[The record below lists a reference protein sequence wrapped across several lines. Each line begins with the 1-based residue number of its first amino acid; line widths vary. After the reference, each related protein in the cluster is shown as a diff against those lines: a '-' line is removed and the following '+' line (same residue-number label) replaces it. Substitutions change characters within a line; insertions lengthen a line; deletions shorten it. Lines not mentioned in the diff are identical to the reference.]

1 GIIRREMTTPEMAP
15 ASERSLRRTAL
26 AVSMVSSFLT
36 PFMAS
41 SMNVAMPMIGREF
54 GLSAVTLSWVLTAYT
69 LTAAMFLVP
78 FGRLADI
85 AGRKRIF
92 ALGLSLDICGA
103 TIGSL
108 APSAAL
114 LILARGLQGVGGA
127 MIFGTGIAIL
137 TSVYPPGA
145 RGRALGLN
153 TAAVYSG
160 LSLGPVL
167 GGFIVHAS
175 GWRAI
180 FLVTIPIAAT
190 ALALALFRL
199 KGEWAEARGEK
210 FDLIGAA
217 VFGAG
222 LVSLMYGFSRLPS
235 PLGFALI
242 AAGLAALALFVFLEL
257 RLPGPLIDL
266 GLFRRNRIFAFSNLA
281 ALFNYSATAAVA
293 FLMSLYLQYIKG
305 LPPHKA
311 GFVLVAQPIVMALT
325 SPFAGRL
332 SDRTEPRLIASA
344 GMALSA
350 VGLLLFSFIGPETDF
365 GFIVGTLVCLGLGFG
380 LFSSPNTNAV
390 MSSVEK
396 RHLGIASAS
405 LGTMRLT
412 GQMMSAGI
420 TMMIFALVMGR
431 APITPALYPLFLRS
445 THIAFIFF
453 AALCLAGIFA
463 SLARGNRP
471 PDRPL

>member
-1 GIIRREMTTPEMAP
+1 MSMA
-15 ASERSLRRTAL
+15 
-26 AVSMVSSFLT
+26 SSFLT

-41 SMNVAMPMIGREF
+41 SMNVAMPLIGKEF
-54 GLSAVTLSWVLTAYT
+54 GLSAVTLGWVLTAYT

-85 AGRKRIF
+85 TGRKRIF
-92 ALGLSLDICGA
+92 ALGLSLDMCGA
-103 TIGSL
+103 TVGAL
-108 APSAAL
+108 APSAVL
-114 LILARGLQGVGGA
+114 LILARTLQGVGGA

-175 GWRAI
+175 GWRAV

-190 ALALALFRL
+190 ALGLAVFRL
-199 KGEWAEARGEK
+199 KGEWAEARGER
-210 FDLIGAA
+210 FDLTGAV
-217 VFGAG
+217 VFGSG
-222 LVSLMYGFSRLPS
+222 LVSLMFGFSRLPS
-235 PLGFALI
+235 LLGFALI
-242 AAGLAALALFVFLEL
+242 AAGLAALALFAVLEL
-257 RLPGPLIDL
+257 RLPAPLIDL
-266 GLFRRNRIFAFSNLA
+266 GLFRHNRIFAFSNLA
-281 ALFNYSATAAVA
+281 ALFNYSATSAVA

-311 GFVLVAQPIVMALT
+311 GLVLVAQPLVMALT
-325 SPFAGRL
+325 SPFSGRL
-332 SDRTEPRLIASA
+332 SDRTEPRLIASV
-344 GMALSA
+344 GMGLSA
-350 VGLLLFSFIGPETDF
+350 VGLLLFSAISPETGF

-390 MSSVEK
+390 MSSVER
-396 RHLGIASAS
+396 RHLGLASAS

-412 GQMMSAGI
+412 GQMLSSGI
-420 TMMIFALVMGR
+420 VMMIFALVMGQ
-431 APITPALYPLFLRS
+431 AAIEPSVYPLFLRS
-445 THIAFIFF
+445 THVAFVFF
-453 AALCLAGIFA
+453 AILCVAGVFA
-463 SLARGNRP
+463 SLARGNRS
-471 PDRPL
+471 PDKPL

>member
-1 GIIRREMTTPEMAP
+1 MAVDM
-15 ASERSLRRTAL
+15 ATVERAQSSDRSLRRTAL

-41 SMNVAMPMIGREF
+41 SMNVAMPLIGKEF
-54 GLSAVTLSWVLTAYT
+54 GLSAVTLSWILTAYT
-69 LTAAMFLVP
+69 LTAAMFLIP

-85 AGRKRIF
+85 TGRKQIF
-92 ALGLSLDICGA
+92 ALGLSLDMCGA
-103 TIGSL
+103 TIGAL
-108 APSAAL
+108 APSALL
-114 LILARGLQGVGGA
+114 LILARALQGVGGA
-127 MIFGTGIAIL
+127 MIFGTGVAIL
-137 TSVYPPGA
+137 TSVYPPGT

-180 FLVTIPIAAT
+180 FLVTIPVAAT
-190 ALALALFRL
+190 ALGLVVFKL
-199 KGEWAEARGEK
+199 KGEWAEARGER
-210 FDLIGAA
+210 FDLAGA
-217 VFGAG
+217 VVLGAG
-222 LVSLMYGFSRLPS
+222 LVSLMYGLSRFPS
-235 PLGFALI
+235 FLGFALV
-242 AAGLAALALFVFLEL
+242 AAGFAALALFVVLEL
-257 RLPGPLIDL
+257 RLRVPLIDL

-305 LPPHKA
+305 LPPYKA

-332 SDRTEPRLIASA
+332 SDRTEPRLIASL

-350 VGLLLFSFIGPETDF
+350 AGLLLFSLLGPAT
-365 GFIVGTLVCLGLGFG
+365 GFIFIIASLVCLGFGFG
-380 LFSSPNTNAV
+380 LFSSPNTNAI

-431 APITPALYPLFLRS
+431 APITPALYPLFLLSARV
-445 THIAFIFF
+445 AFIFF
-453 AALCLAGIFA
+453 AVLCVAGIFA
-463 SLARGNRP
+463 SLARGNRA